1 MMFKTTQPLP
11 KWKLSEGTTIKN
23 VILVMSGKG
32 GVGKSTS
39 TSLLASYMNK
49 KGHNVGILDADITG
63 PSIPKLFGLDHKRAF
78 VVDEKIEPLESENGI
93 KIMSINL
100 LVNEDENAIIWR
112 APLINGAIKEFY
124 EVVNWGNIDYLIID
138 LPPGTG
144 DVPLSLMQ
152 SVDIMGIILVTTPQ
166 ELVHLIVKKSENMIK
181 KFHIPILGI
190 IENMSYFT
198 CDSCGKKHYVFGKS
212 ELNPDIDILAEIPI
226 DAELRTISD
235 KGQIENYDVDTLF
248 NKEIEKVIR

>member
-1 MMFKTTQPLP
+1 MFKTTSPLP
-11 KWKLSEGTTIKN
+11 KWKLSKGSTIKN

-39 TSLLASYMNK
+39 TSLLASYLNK
-49 KGHNVGILDADITG
+49 KGYTVGILDADITG
-63 PSIPKLFGLDHKRAF
+63 PSIPKLFSLDNKRAF
-78 VVDEKIEPLESENGI
+78 VVDENIEPLESKSGI

-100 LVNEDENAIIWR
+100 LVDEDENAIIWR

-124 EVVNWGNIDYLIID
+124 EVVNWGNLDYLIID

-152 SVDIMGIILVTTPQ
+152 SVDIMGIVLVTTPQ
-166 ELVHLIVKKSENMIK
+166 ELVNLIVKKSENMVK
-181 KFHIPILGI
+181 KLHIPILGI

-198 CDSCGKKHYVFGKS
+198 CDSCNKKHYIFGERNLS
-212 ELNPDIDILAEIPI
+212 SDIDVLAEIPI
-226 DAELRTISD
+226 DTKLRAISD
-235 KGQIENYDVDTLF
+235 KGQIEDYDLNELF
-248 NKEIEKVIR
+248 NKEIEKIIR